1 MFRLPSHPV
10 NGETIVS
17 RYKSWQHLTLWT
29 IVSLRMRDTPLSAK
43 EDAGEKGD
51 GSGPGDRER
60 DMAALIAPFPPRDGI
75 GGGPKEH
82 GSPASSQRAT
92 PSASQL
98 ELAEGVKFL
107 EEYAHL
113 DHLEAPFGGGV
124 TGPAD
129 THTVRVWLPEAT
141 AM

>member
-75 GGGPKEH
+75 GGG
-82 GSPASSQRAT
+82 
-92 PSASQL
+92 
-98 ELAEGVKFL
+98 
-107 EEYAHL
+107 
-113 DHLEAPFGGGV
+113 V

-129 THTVRVWLPEAT
+129 THTVRVWLPIGGRQFELESQSAIN
-141 AM
+141 ANKKMKGPIFFFCIKNKYGQAWKQCGGSG